1 MSRFIR
7 ETLLLTR
14 KKKKVLSNYLTLCNS
29 SETIS
34 ADTHCVQEARRA

>member
-14 KKKKVLSNYLTLCNS
+14 KKKKVLSSYLTLCNS

-34 ADTHCVQEARRA
+34 DTYCVQAARRA